1 MQKIELKFLLLYK
14 AFHALLVCLFY
25 HTLYIKFMIQ
35 QIWCFRLWRKSGVT
49 EIRPLLLLQRWYID
63 LKLLYDRSAVLSNSH
78 TSLAS
83 NMCCKTKKNVMKFMF
98 TVFDYTIS
106 HYFIFCIFADV
117 YIIAIY
123 ENAWK
128 NRKKV
133 SLLCFIAIV
142 TFLHSWIYKTFS
154 CNKLNSIK
162 AVQLL
167 NWFRL
172 RIFPDSFKK

>member
-1 MQKIELKFLLLYK
+1 MQKIQLKFLLLYK

-98 TVFDYTIS
+98 TVLIVPYHTILFFVFS
-106 HYFIFCIFADV
+106 QT
-117 YIIAIY
+117 YISLQFMRMHEKIV
-123 ENAWK
+123 
-128 NRKKV
+128 KKFHCYV
-133 SLLCFIAIV
+133 LL
-142 TFLHSWIYKTFS
+142 
-154 CNKLNSIK
+154 
-162 AVQLL
+162 QLL
-167 NWFRL
+167 HFSTPEYIKLFPAINWIASRL
-172 RIFPDSFKK
+172 YNFWIGSG

>member
-1 MQKIELKFLLLYK
+1 
-14 AFHALLVCLFY
+14 
-25 HTLYIKFMIQ
+25 MIQ

-49 EIRPLLLLQRWYID
+49 EIRPLLQLQRWYID

-83 NMCCKTKKNVMKFMF
+83 TVCYKTKKNGMKFMF
-98 TVFDYTIS
+98 TVFDCTIS

-128 NRKKV
+128 NPKKV

-172 RIFPDSFKK
+172 STLRIILIFVFTNPNYRYDEFKYLRITIILVLLFQY